1 MTRMGIGTLLGKT
14 MLGKMAV
21 KSLGGTPA
29 VNSTLLPST
38 TFISHNTPVWRNL
51 SELSYL
57 LKCYCENPIVQAV
70 INIKAKAFSN
80 VLFSVKDLK
89 TGETTPLDKYDADGG
104 RLKRLIERPNPMQ
117 STFEWLR
124 QFKVNYEVFG
134 NGYSY
139 ASVPVGYENSFD
151 YTDINSINNLPP
163 YAITP
168 LLTGKWLDATRR
180 DEIIKEYHLNNFNG
194 RTKKLPTNTVFHAN
208 NENIKLDQH
217 FTEGVSDLIALQK
230 PISNIDKA
238 YESRNVLITKRG
250 ALGAWTSE
258 KKDEA
263 MGNLPL
269 DEKEIEE
276 IQKAF
281 EKYGLLDGQYQQVI
295 SPQPLKWQKT
305 AMSVKELMLFE
316 EIESDAIAIANA
328 KGVPELLVKYY
339 IKGGTFNN
347 LDASEKRL
355 YDSTIIPEWNDF
367 QINLNHF
374 LKTKEH
380 GIELVG
386 SFDHL
391 NILQINKKEEAET
404 AKLKQETALAAFRV
418 GAITYGQYL
427 AEIDMPPDE
436 LIGDL
441 RVWDL
446 SEEQQRAIGAIR
458 HTYSERANIID
469 EIIGS

>member
-1 MTRMGIGTLLGKT
+1 MGLGTFLGKT
-14 MLGKMAV
+14 ALGKKAI
-21 KSLGGTPA
+21 KNLGGSLTPTSSSLP
-29 VNSTLLPST
+29 VLPSS
-38 TFISHNTPVWRNL
+38 TFITSAVPVWRNL

-70 INIKAKAFSN
+70 VNIKAKAFSN
-80 VLFSVKDLK
+80 VEFSVKNLK
-89 TGETTPLDKYDADGG
+89 TGELIPLAEYDKDGG
-104 RLKRLIERPNPMQ
+104 KLKNLLERPNPMQ

-124 QFKVNYEVFG
+124 QYKVNFEVFG
-134 NGYSY
+134 NAYSY
-139 ASVPVGYENSFD
+139 ASVPVGYEKNFKYS
-151 YTDINSINNLPP
+151 DINVINNLPS

-168 LLTGKWLDATRR
+168 TLTGKWLDTERR
-180 DEIIKEYHLNNFNG
+180 DEIIENYKLTGFNG
-194 RTKKLPTNTVFHAN
+194 QLKTMPTNTIFHTN
-208 NENIKLDQH
+208 NENIKLDEH
-217 FTEGVSDLIALQK
+217 FTEGRSDLIALQK
-230 PISNIDKA
+230 PISNIDYA
-238 YESRNVLITKRG
+238 YESRNVLIRKRG

-269 DEKEIEE
+269 NDTEIKEV
-276 IQKAF
+276 QKAF

-355 YDSTIIPEWNDF
+355 YDSTIIPETNDF
-367 QINLNHF
+367 LIGFNYF
-374 LKTKEH
+374 LKTKEM

-391 NILQINKKEEAET
+391 NILQINKKEDAET
-404 AKLKQETALAAFRV
+404 KKIKQETALAAFKV
-418 GAITYGQYL
+418 GAIVYNDYL
-427 AEIDMPPDE
+427 AALDLPNDD
-436 LIGDL
+436 LIGEL

-446 SEEQQRAIGAIR
+446 SKEQQQAIGAIR
-458 HTYSERANIID
+458 SSYSERSVID
-469 EIIGS
+469 EILN